1 MMKNTKIFSITNK
14 VKMKKL
20 YCAICGKNKK
30 IEKPKISYVLEK
42 TLFLSVIRSQCK
54 NEDEETLKEEESIEI
69 LKISCLSENI

>member
-42 TLFLSVIRSQCK
+42 TLFLSVIRS
-54 NEDEETLKEEESIEI
+54 
-69 LKISCLSENI
+69 